1 MFEQVLNEVTSEYQ
15 DRIEMYKVNI
25 EDEPAIA
32 QQFGVRSIP
41 FMVMISKSGV
51 REPHV
56 GSLDKDTLKYY
67 FEGLLRKK

>member
-1 MFEQVLNEVTSEYQ
+1 MFEQVLNEVTSEYENKIQ
-15 DRIEMYKVNI
+15 MYKVNI
-25 EDEPAIA
+25 EDEPSIA
-32 QQFGVRSIP
+32 QQFGARSIP
-41 FMVMISKSGV
+41 FMVMISRSGV